1 MSLLVSLASLLCF
14 VLQYVVMLE
23 INASDSCLPYT
34 LDLRNDIVYITVKNM
49 KNLESIMADAYII
62 GIDTETRPSFYNRKT
77 RFGRYPTSIIQ
88 IAVRNKSEEEFVAI
102 LDLLNISSDGKAMND
117 LNRILLSCLSD
128 DTVVKV
134 GQGLMNDL
142 SEICTAYPTLSSFR
156 DVPSIM
162 DTNVLYRHL
171 QPEVR
176 QDISLK
182 NLTLNYLHCD
192 LIKTEQ
198 CSDWARRP
206 LSSSQIKYAA
216 GDALILLRLFDAMTC
231 EAAEKEGFN
240 LSLLLRKFQYGVSSK
255 RVVKPVMENLSGPIV
270 SQQIDSY
277 DLKSV
282 HTRFDENEL
291 SSDMVPCPAD
301 LYGNFMNTEETVDL
315 VQNEIC
321 CPGTVQSGVISGSS
335 SCTSFSSDIDSVSDS
350 TVSETSS
357 AMWPIAKAKKVSIH
371 RKSVNLKSKHTKLK
385 RNDIWRPLHTLL
397 GKRSATPP
405 FFPCQ

>member
-1 MSLLVSLASLLCF
+1 
-14 VLQYVVMLE
+14 MLE

-34 LDLRNDIVYITVKNM
+34 LDLRNDIVFITVRNL
-49 KNLESIMADAYII
+49 KNLESILADAYII

-102 LDLLNISSDGKAMND
+102 LDLLNISSDGKALND
-117 LNRILLSCLSD
+117 LNRILLNCLSD
-128 DTVVKV
+128 DRVVKV

-156 DVPSIM
+156 NVPSIM

-171 QPEVR
+171 QPEIK

-182 NLTLNYLHCD
+182 NLALNFLHCD

-231 EAAEKEGFN
+231 EAAEKDGFN
-240 LSLLLRKFQYGVSSK
+240 LSLLLRKYQYGVSSK
-255 RVVKPVMENLSGPIV
+255 RVIKPVMVNLSGPV
-270 SQQIDSY
+270 VTLQIDSY

-282 HTRFDENEL
+282 HTRFDENTL
-291 SSDMVPCPAD
+291 ISDMLPCPAD
-301 LYGNFMNTEETVDL
+301 LYGSYMNTEETLDMQL
-315 VQNEIC
+315 VLNEEC
-321 CPGTVQSGVISGSS
+321 CAGSESIGVISGSS
-335 SCTSFSSDIDSVSDS
+335 SCTSLSSDIDSISDS
-350 TVSETSS
+350 TVSEVSS
-357 AMWPIAKAKKVSIH
+357 AMWPMTKAKKVSVN
-371 RKSVNLKSKHTKLK
+371 RKSVKLLSKYAKPK
-385 RNDIWRPLHTLL
+385 RNDIWRPLHTLF
-397 GKRSATPP
+397 GKRSTAPP
-405 FFPCQ
+405 FVPCPLLS

>member
-1 MSLLVSLASLLCF
+1 
-14 VLQYVVMLE
+14 MLE
-23 INASDSCLPYT
+23 INTSDSCLPYT
-34 LDLRNDIVYITVKNM
+34 LDLQNDIVIVTIRNL
-49 KNLESIMADAYII
+49 KNLESILADAYII
-62 GIDTETRPSFYNRKT
+62 GIDTETRPSFYNKKT

-102 LDLLNISSDGKAMND
+102 LDLLNISSDGKAMNE
-117 LNRILLSCLSD
+117 LNRILLNCLLNED
-128 DTVVKV
+128 VVKV

-162 DTNVLYRHL
+162 DTNILYRHL
-171 QPEVR
+171 QPEVK

-182 NLTLNYLHCD
+182 NLALNYLHCD

-231 EAAEKEGFN
+231 EAAENGGFN

-255 RVVKPVMENLSGPIV
+255 RVVKPVIV
-270 SQQIDSY
+270 NRSDSTVTPQIDSN
-277 DLKSV
+277 DVKSV
-282 HTRFDENEL
+282 HTRFDENILKSEL
-291 SSDMVPCPAD
+291 SPHPSDVHGVFVNNEETPD
-301 LYGNFMNTEETVDL
+301 SVQTEE
-315 VQNEIC
+315 C
-321 CPGTVQSGVISGSS
+321 CSGVLSSGTISGSS
-335 SCTSFSSDIDSVSDS
+335 SCTSLSSEGDSISDS

-357 AMWPIAKAKKVSIH
+357 SMWSSANTKKMNINRKAVSALSKYAKPK
-371 RKSVNLKSKHTKLK
+371 RK
-385 RNDIWRPLHTLL
+385 DIWRPLHTIL
-397 GKRSATPP
+397 GKRNAAPA
-405 FFPCQ
+405 FLPCP

>member
-1 MSLLVSLASLLCF
+1 
-14 VLQYVVMLE
+14 MLE

-34 LDLRNDIVYITVKNM
+34 LDLRNDIILITVRNL
-49 KNLESIMADAYII
+49 KNLESILADAYIV

-102 LDLLNISSDGKAMND
+102 LDLLNMSSDGKAMDN
-117 LNRILLSCLSD
+117 LNRILLNCLSD
-128 DTVVKV
+128 DNVVKV

-142 SEICTAYPTLSSFR
+142 SEICTAYPTLTSFR

-171 QPEVR
+171 QPEIK

-182 NLTLNYLHCD
+182 NLALNYLHCD

-255 RVVKPVMENLSGPIV
+255 RVIKPVMVNLSGPIV
-270 SQQIDSY
+270 TLQIDSY

-282 HTRFDENEL
+282 HTRFDENAL
-291 SSDMVPCPAD
+291 SSDMLPCPAD
-301 LYGNFMNTEETVDL
+301 LYGNFMNTEETLDL
-315 VQNEIC
+315 VQLEEC
-321 CPGTVQSGVISGSS
+321 CIGTESTGVISGSS
-335 SCTSFSSDIDSVSDS
+335 SCTSLSSDIDSISDS
-350 TVSETSS
+350 TVSETTSVI
-357 AMWPIAKAKKVSIH
+357 WPVATAKLVSVN
-371 RKSVNLKSKHTKLK
+371 RKSVKLLSKFAKSK

-397 GKRSATPP
+397 GKRNTPP
-405 FFPCQ
+405 PFVPCP